1 MKPLGPLMASP
12 TSSAALGRTAPD
24 ASSPSAAV
32 SVICAPALCSGE
44 EGALARM
51 LPAFKLG
58 LGGPNRQRQTVDVVD
73 SYRRYGGDY
82 SPLYQQSR
90 NSRRGQCH
98 GTPPGYQSRV
108 FGAALA
114 AALQRPDFLAMP
126 AFMVKILFG
135 EMGEELLLQGQKV
148 DSCKNPRCGL

>member
-12 TSSAALGRTAPD
+12 TSSAALGRIAPD

-58 LGGPNRQRQTVDVVD
+58 LGGPIGSGKQWMSWIHIDDMVAIILHCINNPAIQGAVNATAPHPVINR
-73 SYRRYGGDY
+73 
-82 SPLYQQSR
+82 
-90 NSRRGQCH
+90 
-98 GTPPGYQSRV
+98 
-108 FGAALA
+108 
-114 AALQRPDFLAMP
+114 
-126 AFMVKILFG
+126 
-135 EMGEELLLQGQKV
+135 
-148 DSCKNPRCGL
+148 